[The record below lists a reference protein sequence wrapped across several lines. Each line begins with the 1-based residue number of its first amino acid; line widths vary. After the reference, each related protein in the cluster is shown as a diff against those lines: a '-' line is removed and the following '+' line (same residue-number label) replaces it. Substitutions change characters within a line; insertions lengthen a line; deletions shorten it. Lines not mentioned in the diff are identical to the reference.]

1 MPSAQPGSLNTRPRL
16 ASAPGLRAI
25 ITTLVLR
32 LVITF
37 STSHEDNMTT
47 IRQLIQTAPAKAN
60 ELLAKLVDTSD
71 TAVKTRERLF
81 SDLKAELELLATL
94 EEEHLFPV
102 LRKHKETKGLVSD
115 ALNDNKQTRKLIA
128 DLEQTPK
135 ESEEFAQ
142 KVAELRKVFQ
152 QSVRD
157 EKNELLPAVLKALSD
172 DEAQDIVERIEAE
185 KAQIEEARRA
195 EAEQRRA
202 EARAEREQEEKA
214 LAEQEDAA
222 ERAQRSRVATRQAAD
237 AVVRTGEVAAESA
250 TQIVRSAAEG
260 AQRAATA
267 PMSSGSIFW
276 DAMFGMWTAPLGRA
290 VGRPT
295 NSQVSSQAE
304 EVIPLAE
311 ETLIVGK
318 QTVTSGTT
326 TVRRFVVETPVEQQV
341 SLYDEKVIVERRKPV
356 TDAVT
361 GETLT
366 ELTIE
371 MIETSEVPVVGKGVK
386 VREEVVVRRE
396 RTRRDETVRDSV
408 RRDEI
413 EITQSDET
421 ERSGRKRPALAY
433 SRK

>member
-1 MPSAQPGSLNTRPRL
+1 
-16 ASAPGLRAI
+16 
-25 ITTLVLR
+25 
-32 LVITF
+32 
-37 STSHEDNMTT
+37 MTT
-47 IRQLIQTAPAKAN
+47 IRQLIQNGPSKAN
-60 ELLAKLVDTSD
+60 ELLARLVDTSD
-71 TAVKTRERLF
+71 TAVKTRGRLF
-81 SDLKAELELLATL
+81 SDLKTELELLATL

-102 LRKHKETKGLVSD
+102 LRKHKETKNLVSE

-135 ESEEFAQ
+135 ESEEFAT

-157 EKNELLPAVLKALSD
+157 DKNELLPAILKALSD
-172 DEAQDIVERIEAE
+172 EEAQGIVENIEAE

-195 EAEQRRA
+195 EGELRRA
-202 EARAEREQEEKA
+202 EARFQRDQEEKA
-214 LAEQEDAA
+214 LAEQEETA
-222 ERAQRSRVATRQAAD
+222 ERAQETRKAARQTAS
-237 AVVRTGEVAAESA
+237 AVMRTGEVAAESA

-260 AQRAATA
+260 AQRVATA
-267 PMSSGSIFW
+267 PMSTGSMFW
-276 DAMFGMWTAPLGRA
+276 DAMFDMWTAPLGRA

-295 NSQVSSQAE
+295 NGQPSQQAQ

-318 QTVTSGTT
+318 QTVTSGKT

-341 SLYDEKVIVERRKPV
+341 SLYDEKVIVERRKPI
-356 TDAVT
+356 TNAAT

-366 ELTIE
+366 EVTVE

-396 RTRRDETVRDSV
+396 RTSRVETVRDTV

-413 EITQSDET
+413 EVIRSDEN
-421 ERSGRKRPALAY
+421 ERSGRQRPALAS